1 MSVVTREAPTSIRS
15 LDRVRPTRGRSS
27 LLAAGDLIALAV
39 SYLVMRGLTEQIAPG
54 TTRAPALLVVVLA
67 VLSVPFWVGLFA
79 AYGLYDTDRR
89 RIAVTSFDEATGIF
103 HALLVGSIGFLM
115 VDQLLRRTTDW
126 RVSSAVQAAIFVVVA
141 LAAVIVARGALRS
154 WVFTRV
160 FRRERAIVVGSGGD
174 AALFQRTIESHAE
187 FGVDIVG
194 VLADTHSPSELEAAV
209 AELSADRV
217 VLTSSST
224 SHDEMLELARSV
236 RKPFLQV
243 SIIPRYHELF
253 TANATLEDVAGVPIV
268 TLPGTRLRR
277 SSWLVKR
284 AFDIVV
290 SATALSCSRPFLLG
304 VAIAIKLGTPGP
316 AIYRQARRGRDGS
329 TFMINKFRT
338 MFVDAESRRDE
349 LLHLNEVDG
358 PLFKIKGTRPPGHPR
373 RRLPAPVE
381 HRRAAAAVE
390 RAARRH
396 EPRRPP
402 AVRGLRGR
410 PDHRLGAAPPRTPPR
425 ASPARGRCSGATT
438 SAFEEMVKLDYL
450 YATNWSLWWDVRIL
464 YQTVLVVLK
473 RKGAY

>member
-1 MSVVTREAPTSIRS
+1 MSVVTPQAPASIRS
-15 LDRVRPTRGRSS
+15 LDRVKPTRGRSS
-27 LLAAGDLIALAV
+27 LLAAGDLLALGL

-54 TTRAPALLVVVLA
+54 TTQVPAALAVVLA
-67 VLSVPFWVGLFA
+67 LVAVPVWVGLFA

-89 RIAVTSFDEATGIF
+89 RIAVTSFDEATRIF

-115 VDQLLRRTTDW
+115 VDQLLRRVTDW
-126 RVSSAVQAAIFVVVA
+126 RVSSAVQAALFVLLA

-160 FRRERAIVVGSGGD
+160 FRRERAVVVGAGAD
-174 AALFQRTIESHAE
+174 AQLFQNTIAAHPE
-187 FGVDIVG
+187 FGVDVVA
-194 VLADTHSPSELEAAV
+194 VLEDTGSPMEVEDAV
-209 AELSADRV
+209 AELQADRV

-224 SHDEMLELARSV
+224 SHDEMLEMARSV

-290 SATALSCSRPFLLG
+290 SAIALVLLSPALLA
-304 VAIAIKLGTPGP
+304 VAIAVRVSSPGP
-316 AIYRQARRGRDGS
+316 AIYRQARRGRGGS

-338 MFVDAESRRDE
+338 MYVDAESRRDE

-358 PLFKIKGTRPPGHPR
+358 PLFKIKGDDPRVTRVGGFLRRWSIDELPQLWNVLRGDMSLVGPR
-373 RRLPAPVE
+373 PFVVHEADQITGWGLRRLDTTPGITGPWQV
-381 HRRAAAAVE
+381 
-390 RAARRH
+390 
-396 EPRRPP
+396 
-402 AVRGLRGR
+402 LGR
-410 PDHRLGAAPPRTPPR
+410 NDVG
-425 ASPARGRCSGATT
+425 
-438 SAFEEMVKLDYL
+438 FEEMVKLDYL

>member
-1 MSVVTREAPTSIRS
+1 MSVVTPQAPATLRS
-15 LDRVRPTRGRSS
+15 LDRVRPTRGRST
-27 LLAAGDLIALAV
+27 LLAAGDLLALGV
-39 SYLVMRGLTEQIAPG
+39 SYLLMRGLTEQIAPG
-54 TTRAPALLVVVLA
+54 TTHAPPPLVLVLGLIA
-67 VLSVPFWVGLFA
+67 VPIWVGLFA

-126 RVSSAVQAAIFVVVA
+126 RVSSAVQAAVFVVLA
-141 LAAVIVARGALRS
+141 LAAVIVVRGALRS

-160 FRRERAIVVGSGGD
+160 FRRERAIVVGAGAD
-174 AALFQRTIESHAE
+174 AELFQNTIAAHSE

-194 VLADTHSPSELEAAV
+194 VLEETGSPSDLEDAV
-209 AELSADRV
+209 ADLRADRV

-224 SHDEMLELARSV
+224 SHEEMLELARTV
-236 RKPFLQV
+236 RQPFLQV

-290 SATALSCSRPFLLG
+290 SATALVLLSPALL
-304 VAIAIKLGTPGP
+304 AIAIAVRLTSPGP
-316 AIYRQARRGRDGS
+316 SIYRQARRGRGGS

-338 MFVDAESRRDE
+338 MYVDAESRRDE

-358 PLFKIKGTRPPGHPR
+358 PLFKIKGDDPRVTRLGGFLRRWSIDELPQLWNVLRGDMSLVGPR
-373 RRLPAPVE
+373 PFVVHEADQITGWGLRRLDTTPGITGPWQV
-381 HRRAAAAVE
+381 
-390 RAARRH
+390 
-396 EPRRPP
+396 
-402 AVRGLRGR
+402 LGR
-410 PDHRLGAAPPRTPPR
+410 NDV
-425 ASPARGRCSGATT
+425 
-438 SAFEEMVKLDYL
+438 AFEEMVKLDYL

>member
-1 MSVVTREAPTSIRS
+1 MSVVTPQAPATLRS
-15 LDRVRPTRGRSS
+15 LDRVRPTRGRST
-27 LLAAGDLIALAV
+27 LLAAGDLLALGV
-39 SYLVMRGLTEQIAPG
+39 SYLLMRGLTEQIAPG
-54 TTRAPALLVVVLA
+54 TTHAPPLLVLVLGLIA
-67 VLSVPFWVGLFA
+67 VPIWVGLFA

-126 RVSSAVQAAIFVVVA
+126 RVSSAVQAAVFVVLA
-141 LAAVIVARGALRS
+141 LAAVIVVRGALRS

-160 FRRERAIVVGSGGD
+160 FRRERAIVVGAGAD
-174 AALFQRTIESHAE
+174 AELFQNTIAAHSE

-194 VLADTHSPSELEAAV
+194 VLEETGSPSDLEDAV
-209 AELSADRV
+209 ADLRADRV

-224 SHDEMLELARSV
+224 SHEEMLELARTV
-236 RKPFLQV
+236 RQPFLQV

-290 SATALSCSRPFLLG
+290 SATALVLLSPALL
-304 VAIAIKLGTPGP
+304 AIAIAVRLTSPGP
-316 AIYRQARRGRDGS
+316 AIYRQARRGRGGS

-338 MFVDAESRRDE
+338 MYVDAESRRDE

-358 PLFKIKGTRPPGHPR
+358 PLFKIKGDDPRVTRLGGFLRRWSIDELPQLWNVLRGDMSLVGPR
-373 RRLPAPVE
+373 PFVVHEADQITGWGLRRLDTTPGITGPWQV
-381 HRRAAAAVE
+381 
-390 RAARRH
+390 
-396 EPRRPP
+396 
-402 AVRGLRGR
+402 LGR
-410 PDHRLGAAPPRTPPR
+410 NDV
-425 ASPARGRCSGATT
+425 
-438 SAFEEMVKLDYL
+438 AFEEMVKLDYL

>member
-1 MSVVTREAPTSIRS
+1 MSVATPQAPASLRS
-15 LDRVRPTRGRSS
+15 LDRVKPTRGRST
-27 LLAAGDLIALAV
+27 LLAAGDLLALGVA
-39 SYLVMRGLTEQIAPG
+39 YLVMRALTEQIAPG
-54 TTRAPALLVVVLA
+54 TTRVPVAVAIALA
-67 VLSVPFWVGLFA
+67 VVAVPVWVGLFA

-89 RIAVTSFDEATGIF
+89 RIAVTSFDEATRIF

-115 VDQLLRRTTDW
+115 IDQLLRRVTDW
-126 RVSSAVQAAIFVVVA
+126 RVSSAVQAALFVLLA

-160 FRRERAIVVGSGGD
+160 FRRERAVVVGAGAD
-174 AALFQRTIESHAE
+174 AALFQNTIRAHPE
-187 FGVDIVG
+187 FGVDIVA
-194 VLADTHSPSELEAAV
+194 VLEDTRSPLELEEAV
-209 AELSADRV
+209 SDLAADRV

-224 SHDEMLELARSV
+224 SHEEMLEMARSV

-253 TANATLEDVAGVPIV
+253 TANATLEDVAGVPVV

-290 SATALSCSRPFLLG
+290 SAIALILLSPALLA
-304 VAIAIKLGTPGP
+304 VAVAVRLGSPGP
-316 AIYRQARRGRDGS
+316 AIYRQARRGRGGS

-338 MFVDAESRRDE
+338 MYVNAESRRDE
-349 LLHLNEVDG
+349 LLHLNQVDG
-358 PLFKIKGTRPPGHPR
+358 PLFKIKGDDPRVTRVGGFLRRWSIDELPQLWNVLRGDMSLVGPR
-373 RRLPAPVE
+373 PFVVHEADQITGWGLRRLDTTPGITGPWQV
-381 HRRAAAAVE
+381 
-390 RAARRH
+390 
-396 EPRRPP
+396 
-402 AVRGLRGR
+402 LGR
-410 PDHRLGAAPPRTPPR
+410 NDVG
-425 ASPARGRCSGATT
+425 
-438 SAFEEMVKLDYL
+438 FEEMVKLDYL